1 MSRIF
6 SLNINTIKSIASK
19 SPLNT
24 QVAAVVLRGN
34 LFATEPSCNTY
45 NNKKS
50 CCNQGSIHA
59 ERNAIIKYFGDAG
72 ENTVKYGYC
81 LKGGSDKIE

>member
-1 MSRIF
+1 MSKIL
-6 SLNINTIKSIASK
+6 SLINPIKIAASQ

-34 LFATEPSCNTY
+34 VFVTEPSCNTF
-45 NNKKS
+45 NSKKS

-59 ERNAIIKYFGDAG
+59 ERNAVMRYFGEAG
-72 ENTVKYGYC
+72 ECTVKYGYR
-81 LKGGSDKIE
+81 LKERSDKIE